1 VYTIIETPVYARK
14 AAALLDDEERE
25 SVAAFV
31 AVNPMAGS
39 VIPGSGGIRKLRWKT
54 RKGGKRGGYRV
65 IYFNRLE
72 QSQIWLLTIFS
83 KRQRANISTR
93 ELLLIRKAISDG
105 T

>member
-72 QSQIWLLTIFS
+72 QSQIWLLTIS
-83 KRQRANISTR
+83 P
-93 ELLLIRKAISDG
+93 SDSVRIYLRG
-105 T
+105 NCY